1 MKKLNRKGFTLVE
14 LLAVIII
21 LAIVVGITIPAVLTT
36 TNNAKKKAM
45 TTAASSAAD
54 WVDRQYQ
61 VLSTG
66 LDSTGIATLDSNFN
80 TVYGAKTTGESPV
93 SCMESTDGA
102 TITSTGSTSGCNITN
117 SSFITAAGLK
127 STNLSGMTVFI
138 NSSTGR
144 SCVKLTTAASGTN
157 KGDYPDSATA
167 CGGVCSTEQCTA
179 AGV

>member
-36 TNNAKKKAM
+36 TSKAKTKAFE
-45 TTAASSAAD
+45 TAAQTAAD

-66 LDSTGIATLDSNFN
+66 LDSTGIAKLDSNFK
-80 TVYGAKTTGESPV
+80 TVYDVTTTENSNTV

-102 TITSTGSTSGCNITN
+102 TITSTGNTSNCNIAN
-117 SSFITAAGLK
+117 SLFITAAGLTT
-127 STNLSGMTVFI
+127 TNVSSI
-138 NSSTGR
+138 NVTIDTNTGR
-144 SCVKLTTAASGTN
+144 SCVTLTAAAKGDYEGAGTGTN
-157 KGDYPDSATA
+157 KNTMSKGS
-167 CGGVCSTEQCTA
+167 CK
-179 AGV
+179 